1 MTGPAN
7 EYFPYATAALSGL
20 VVSLA
25 ITITTGKTEAWDSG
39 VYFAVGI
46 PLMCVLIFAISYL
59 FPIRAWRWTLSM
71 AVGQSVAVAFGA
83 GSLSLWPL
91 SIIALGLLSL
101 PQLVV
106 GSVASTL
113 AKRKASA

>member
-1 MTGPAN
+1 MTESSN

-25 ITITTGKTEAWDSG
+25 ITITTGRREAWDSG
-39 VYFAVGI
+39 VYFVVGI

-71 AVGQSVAVAFGA
+71 AVGQWVAIAFGG

-91 SIIALGLLSL
+91 SIISIGALSL